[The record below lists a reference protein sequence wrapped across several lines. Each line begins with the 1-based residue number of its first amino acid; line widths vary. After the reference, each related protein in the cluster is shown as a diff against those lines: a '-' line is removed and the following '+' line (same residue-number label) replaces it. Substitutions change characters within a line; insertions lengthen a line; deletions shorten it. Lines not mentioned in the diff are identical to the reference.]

1 MKPRLLTEIR
11 HDHWRSLSYSQQK
24 FQNIV
29 RQAVLAEEL
38 GFNAYGTEE
47 R

>member
-11 HDHWRSLSYSQQK
+11 HDHWRSLSSQQK

-29 RQAVLAEEL
+29 RQAVPAEEL